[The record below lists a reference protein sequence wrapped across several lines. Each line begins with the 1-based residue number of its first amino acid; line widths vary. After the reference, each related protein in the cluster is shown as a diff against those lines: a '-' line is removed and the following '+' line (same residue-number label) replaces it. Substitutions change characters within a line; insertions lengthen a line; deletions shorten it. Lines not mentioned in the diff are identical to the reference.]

1 MKLRSFAGLL
11 AVIALL
17 AMNRL
22 QESALTSAV
31 FYAAITYIVAD
42 LVWSIAAGCRRRW
55 PYWTAESWRE
65 FLTVAAIPIAALTA
79 AMLIM
84 AAIEFRLPIVGE
96 PRSTARG
103 FWVTALV
110 LLFLPG
116 LIGLA
121 LVTSWLKEADPQR
134 QFTRPWRR
142 RRSGTETMTT

>member
-11 AVIALL
+11 AVIALVV
-17 AMNRL
+17 MSRL

-31 FYAAITYIVAD
+31 SYAAITYIVAD

-65 FLTVAAIPIAALTA
+65 FLTVAAIPMVALTA
-79 AMLIM
+79 AMLVM
-84 AAIEFRLPIVGE
+84 AAIELRLPIVGE

-103 FWVTALV
+103 FWVTGLV

-121 LVTSWLKEADPQR
+121 LVTGWLKEGDPQR
-134 QFTRPWRR
+134 QFSRPWRR
-142 RRSGTETMTT
+142 RPSATDTI